1 MPSYCGFDPDKDV
14 GDLSGKVILV
24 TGGTAGLGKSAIL
37 TLAAHNPSHIY
48 FTGRSASSA
57 TSLLEALKSLSPPVE
72 ATFLEC
78 DLTSL
83 SSIRVAATNFRHDRL
98 DIFIANAGIMAVDAG
113 LTKDGVEMQFGVNHL
128 GNAALLMHL
137 LPVMLKT
144 AELPNADVRFVSVT
158 SLGYRGHPKGGIDFA
173 TLHTTQE
180 DMFMGTWGRYG
191 QSKFANIVFARELH
205 RRHPK
210 STSVVVHPGV
220 IPTKLVTELGFWKR
234 MFVYVTNPTMMTV
247 EQGGYNT
254 VWAAA
259 GVGSRQKVEGEK
271 GKVALYLPVG
281 KGNGGDGM
289 CFDEGVG
296 RELWEWTEKEMSKVK

>member
-37 TLAAHNPSHIY
+37 TLAAHSPSHIY

-57 TSLLEALKSLSPPVE
+57 TSLVEALKFLSPPIE

-83 SSIRVAATNFRHDRL
+83 SSIRAATTKFRHDRL
-98 DIFIANAGIMAVDAG
+98 DVFIANAGIMAVDAG
-113 LTKDGVEMQFGVNHL
+113 LTKDGIEMQFGVNHL

-158 SLGYRGHPKGGIDFA
+158 SLGYRGHSKGGIDFA

-180 DMFMGTWGRYG
+180 DIAWGTWGRYG

-205 RRHPK
+205 RRHPEI
-210 STSVVVHPGV
+210 TSVVVHPGV
-220 IPTKLVTELGFWKR
+220 IATGLVTELGFWKR
-234 MFVYVTNPTMMTV
+234 MFV
-247 EQGGYNT
+247 
-254 VWAAA
+254 
-259 GVGSRQKVEGEK
+259 GV
-271 GKVALYLPVG
+271 
-281 KGNGGDGM
+281 
-289 CFDEGVG
+289 
-296 RELWEWTEKEMSKVK
+296 